1 MTPKRP
7 AQCQKT
13 RRLDFTVNR
22 TYRIITT
29 LLLFHSAGA
38 VANCYIDDN
47 GQAGDGKPR
56 VINFSAPST
65 LNIPADSSSLTV
77 LDVTTSGLNKHIRP
91 VCIPEENSG
100 FQLNPA
106 LGSQPAKGTVFTLR
120 NTGLDLRLRIE
131 GFSAFFSK
139 LDPQP
144 SFIAKT
150 GMLIKDGP
158 YRLFLIKNRTIEP
171 GTTIPAGLL
180 GTWVTS
186 SGYVIA
192 SFNLLNPINVVAA
205 SCTVN
210 DVNVAMGND
219 YRLHQLENVGD
230 TTPPVAF
237 KIPVVGCDK
246 SINKIQ
252 IRLSATTPIVDKDTG
267 TVELDQYSTARGIGL
282 KITNA
287 LVGNILMDKT
297 YTLSSFTSGAE
308 TAEANFFA
316 AYTRIPGAEFRAGSA
331 NTSINFVMSYL

>member
-1 MTPKRP
+1 M
-7 AQCQKT
+7 
-13 RRLDFTVNR
+13 NR
-22 TYRIITT
+22 IYRIFAT

-38 VANCYIDDN
+38 VADCYIDDN

-56 VINFSAPST
+56 VINFSAPPT
-65 LNIPADSSSLTV
+65 LNIPADGSSLTV
-77 LDVTTSGLNKHIRP
+77 LDVTTAGLNKNIRP

-100 FQLNPA
+100 FLLNPA
-106 LGSQPAKGTVFTLR
+106 LGSQPAKGSVFTLR

-131 GFSAFFSK
+131 GFSAFFST
-139 LDPQP
+139 LDPLP
-144 SFIAKT
+144 AFIIQLNNMKQ
-150 GMLIKDGP
+150 DGP

-171 GTTIPAGLL
+171 GATIPAGLL
-180 GTWVTS
+180 GTWVTT

-192 SFNLLNPINVVAA
+192 YFNLLNPISVVAA

-219 YRLHQLENVGD
+219 YQLHQLENVGD

-267 TVELDQYSTARGIGL
+267 TVELDQHSTARGIGL
-282 KITNA
+282 KITNRLA
-287 LVGNILMDKT
+287 GNILMDKT
-297 YTLSSFTSGAE
+297 YNLGSFTSGAE

-316 AYTRIPGAEFRAGSA
+316 AYTRIPDAEFRAGTA